1 MTSWTEVQMRES
13 FAEVGL
19 LPQER
24 ELVAIWAPLLDREV
38 VAVADRY
45 YAHMR
50 TTEAGRELTPEKI
63 ERFLVQRIAHWR
75 LLVHG
80 DFAGVADDYVERFG
94 RRLFEAGVPMR
105 ILIIAADWFAVEFS
119 RIVDRCPEIP
129 DDIRSEL
136 RTALVKYAFLDLA
149 LAQASREVSYLD

>member
-1 MTSWTEVQMRES
+1 MTNWTDERLKES

-19 LPQER
+19 EPSER
-24 ELVAIWAPLLDREV
+24 ELVALWAPLLDREV

-50 TTEAGRELTPEKI
+50 NTEAGRVLSPEML
-63 ERFLVQRIAHWR
+63 ERFLAQRIAHWR
-75 LLVHG
+75 LLVQG
-80 DFAGVADDYVERFG
+80 DFNGIADDYVERFG

-105 ILIIAADWFAVEFS
+105 ILIVATDWFAVEFS
-119 RIVDRCPEIP
+119 RVVDRCAEIP
-129 DDIRSEL
+129 DTVKSEL
-136 RTALVKYAFLDLA
+136 RAALVKFAFLDLV